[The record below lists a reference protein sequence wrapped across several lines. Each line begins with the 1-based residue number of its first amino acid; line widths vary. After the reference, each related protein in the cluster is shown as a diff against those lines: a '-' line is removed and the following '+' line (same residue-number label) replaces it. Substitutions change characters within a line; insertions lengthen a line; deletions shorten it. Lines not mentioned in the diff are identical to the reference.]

1 MSGEAQ
7 PESLAPTF
15 QVPEDP
21 TPEPQPVEAPAE
33 AAPEPEA
40 PLAPLLTLR
49 DGLPKVIETDED
61 LAEACAALASGTGP
75 TAIDAER
82 ASGYR
87 YSARAYLI
95 QVRREGAG
103 SFLIDPIG
111 LTSLAP
117 LHEAMSPT
125 EWILHAA
132 TQDLPCLGEVG
143 LRPTYLFDTELAG
156 RLLGYPRVGLA
167 TLTETIL
174 GMRMR
179 KEHSAVDWSTR
190 PLPTPWLTYAAL
202 DVEVLIELRN
212 VLHQELIDA
221 GKWEWAEQEFEA
233 LLSFQP
239 TVRPEAWRRTTGM
252 HKVRGRRGLGA
263 VRAMWEERDRLAR
276 ERDVTPSRILPDSAI
291 VIAAQALPQDRA
303 TLLGLRGFHGR
314 GAERYAARWVAA
326 LQAAAN
332 APEDD
337 LPSRTPAHTGPPM
350 PRAWADK
357 DPIAARRL
365 VLAREAI
372 AAISESQHVPVENM
386 LVPDHLRRTL
396 WAPPETRDPDLLKQE
411 VGEQLRELGARQWQ
425 IDLIGPAIV
434 AATLEAELP
443 IPDASAEEVSTE
455 AVSAVGQGD
464 GEGEIDAE
472 SSGNSG
478 GTSTS

>member
-1 MSGEAQ
+1 MSSDASSEVEAAE
-7 PESLAPTF
+7 PEN
-15 QVPEDP
+15 VDE
-21 TPEPQPVEAPAE
+21 PEP
-33 AAPEPEA
+33 

-49 DGLPKVIETDED
+49 DGLPTVIENDRD
-61 LAEACAALASGTGP
+61 LARACDALADGTGP

-111 LTSLAP
+111 LSSLTP
-117 LHEAMSPT
+117 LHEAMRPT

-132 TQDLPCLGEVG
+132 TQDLSCLAEVG
-143 LRPTYLFDTELAG
+143 LHPAQLFDTELAG

-202 DVEVLIELRN
+202 DVEVLIELRDI
-212 VLHQELIDA
+212 LHGELVAA
-221 GKWEWAEQEFEA
+221 GKWEWAQQEFQA

-263 VRAMWEERDRLAR
+263 VRALWEERDRLAR
-276 ERDVTPSRILPDSAI
+276 ERDVTPSRIIPDSAI
-291 VIAAQALPQDRA
+291 VVAAQEMPQDRA
-303 TLLGLRGFHGR
+303 SLLALRGFHGR
-314 GAERYAARWVAA
+314 GADRYSSRWVAA

-332 APEDD
+332 CPEDQ
-337 LPSRTPAHTGPPM
+337 LPSRSPQHSGPPM
-350 PRAWADK
+350 PRAWAER

-365 VLAREAI
+365 ALARDAI
-372 AAISESQHVPVENM
+372 AAIGETNQVPVENM
-386 LVPDHLRRTL
+386 LVPDHLRRVL
-396 WAPPETRDPDLLKQE
+396 WAPPETRDPDQLRVE
-411 VGEQLRELGARQWQ
+411 VGEQLRDLGAREWQ
-425 IDLIGPAIV
+425 IDLIAPAIV
-434 AATLEAELP
+434 DATLK
-443 IPDASAEEVSTE
+443 AEEPIDEEPETL
-455 AVSAVGQGD
+455 GQ
-464 GEGEIDAE
+464 GEGEADE
-472 SSGNSG
+472 GSSGTSG
-478 GTSTS
+478 GTNTS